1 MALRVVELILP
12 REAWEESD
20 LELAEDFRA
29 HDLWSEDL
37 RDDRLRVSVLM
48 DAADTEP
55 LLDELERRFEGREG
69 YRVVLLPAEVSLP
82 RPEEPEEEEEESG
95 EGPAAEEEP
104 GDDLPERISREE
116 LRAQLADG
124 SELTGVFLVMV
135 GLSALVCAFGLLS
148 GDVAVIIGAMVIA
161 PLLAPLVA
169 LSLAA
174 TLADRDLALRGI
186 RSGTAGLAVA
196 FLLSALLG
204 LWLPVDPS
212 LPQVAARSSPG
223 LGHVGVALAAGSAGT
238 LAFTTGLPAA
248 VIGVM
253 VAVALVPP
261 LVASGLLAGAGHLA
275 AAAGAGVLT
284 LVNLICINLAG
295 VVTFLAQGIRPGR
308 WWEAEEAKRSTRL
321 AVAVWTFLLLVLVG
335 VILFTPAGQ
344 GFRFFVGPGG
354 G

>member
-12 REAWEESD
+12 TEVWEESD

-29 HDLWSEDL
+29 HDVWSEDL

-82 RPEEPEEEEEESG
+82 RPEEPEEEEEDG
-95 EGPAAEEEP
+95 EGPTAEEAA
-104 GDDLPERISREE
+104 DDLPERISREE

-124 SELTGVFLVMV
+124 SELTAVFLVMV

-174 TLADRDLALRGI
+174 TLADRDLATRGI
-186 RSGTAGLAVA
+186 RSGTAGLFVA

-261 LVASGLLAGAGHLA
+261 LVASGLLAGAGHFT

-284 LVNLICINLAG
+284 LINLICINLAG

-321 AVAVWTFLLLVLVG
+321 AVAVWTFLLLLLVA
-335 VILFTPAGQ
+335 VILFTPTGEA
-344 GFRFFVGPGG
+344 FRFLVDPGG
-354 G
+354 